1 VPANEGENDLP
12 APEVPADT
20 AAQRIQALADRLAA
34 DPLHNVASGGNDLQ
48 KALDEVKSLR
58 EGLQT
63 RTVIGEAV
71 GLLMGRY
78 DLSAEDAFE
87 ELVRRSSHSN
97 RKVRVLAAEIVA
109 EANAAAGSDG
119 GVMKSVRRD

>member
-78 DLSAEDAFE
+78 DVSAEDAFE

>member
-1 VPANEGENDLP
+1 VPANEGENDSP
-12 APEVPADT
+12 APEVPADA
-20 AAQRIQALADRLAA
+20 AAQRIQALVDRLAA

-48 KALDEVKSLR
+48 NALDEVKSLT

>member
-12 APEVPADT
+12 APEGLADT

-48 KALDEVKSLR
+48 NALDEVKSLK